1 MAYFIV
7 IGTSNNVKEV
17 VDGIKQSHLQ
27 HNVVTS
33 GCIINND
40 QGMYYHWDVFNA
52 NGEKTNENNN
62 NDPIELHD
70 ALTNQIAQFRL
81 LLPANTTPHVFIVST
96 CLSETDSENLLMVYN
111 ELCQI
116 GGTTFGGLQ
125 IDIVI
130 VGYDLNSPN
139 DVTIRPDWKRLKS
152 LKGLGCNNPR
162 FNTNILYINNMDY
175 AGAATNIDSKVLSK
189 FLCHWSK
196 IKSSG
201 NALIGVSQ
209 STIYSIGMSEH
220 QYDFRDLND
229 FFKLAAEEKLLDRT
243 LNSEPS
249 PATQTLI
256 DKNYYKQIDLSLEWI
271 DGLCRI
277 QFLWDTYCTT
287 EWKPSQP
294 LDQQSYSV
302 SRQEHKLAKYLNQ
315 YLKLYVLQEK
325 SILSELCE
333 TLKQKQDELD
343 ILNQHLEENKGEL
356 EEPAGEQEDVRKS
369 QLETEISKLCKRIE
383 EHKENI
389 KRNTFL
395 DADDF
400 YQKLGALQPVTEE
413 DQKLYDDGLKEV
425 ERLIEYVKTEK
436 GVKAIR
442 TAIERSTAEELPSY
456 SIPTSTIESV
466 GWLNPQG
473 LKTSEPN
480 IQTPPVQNPP
490 ALEEQSNRV
499 GCLAWFWELLY
510 NRNEE
515 GSKVPKVPQKQTPN
529 TPIDSTTRNG
539 IAQDINS
546 SIAALKKID
555 DIRQWWSNLCKKIE
569 KSQVRKDECRL
580 LMDGEKDLN
589 GRYLPGKKGYNP
601 RYHTKSESLI
611 DMDLVRNFRD
621 NNEYYQRMLDKF
633 LGRWFDS
640 TQEHRM
646 TMPELIKHQILDPL
660 VGQYHTLHW
669 NGQNPFVKEIL
680 SDQELHDYITH
691 DIKHSKP
698 FVEYIQI
705 QNQNITQNIS
715 TAFFSNNPNIPQ
727 QAPNFRTQYSLGHG
741 SIIPTHI
748 SDFVNSLSV
757 VQVMNIENH
766 IDSLKDFKPKRTA
779 ILSRLQT
786 DITSETL
793 EVIKDA
799 TTIEDKAKAIYEW
812 LCQNIAYD
820 TTKQIHDAETC
831 WRTKRGV
838 CQAYCELF
846 CYMADIA
853 GFTADIIVGKTK
865 TPKGE
870 IPEEKHAWIFVYTE
884 AYEGILIDPTWGAG
898 AVNEKNQFIRSRE
911 NSMWFNI
918 SPYWLIFSHYPDEQ
932 EWTKLEGID
941 ITQEQFEKLPY
952 KQPTGNG
959 EEGKDLLFESLAN
972 LSE

>member
-1 MAYFIV
+1 MANFIV
-7 IGTSNNVKEV
+7 IGTSNEVKEV

-287 EWKPSQP
+287 EWKPSLP
-294 LDQQSYSV
+294 LSQQNYSV
-302 SRQEHKLAKYLNQ
+302 ARQEQELATYLNQ
-315 YLKLYVLQEK
+315 YLKLYIDQERK
-325 SILSELCE
+325 SITELNEKLLIKRSELGQLSQQFE
-333 TLKQKQDELD
+333 AHK
-343 ILNQHLEENKGEL
+343 EEI
-356 EEPAGEQEDVRKS
+356 EEAVAAQEEANISKL
-369 QLETEISKLCKRIE
+369 QAEISKLLKRIE
-383 EHKENI
+383 EHEVNI
-389 KRNTFL
+389 AKNTFL
-395 DADDF
+395 DASEF
-400 YQKLGALQPVTEE
+400 HQKYGTFQPITEE
-413 DQKLYDDGLKEV
+413 DLSLYESKLGEV
-425 ERLIEYVKTEK
+425 TNLIDYVKSGK
-436 GVKAIR
+436 GINTMRKAL
-442 TAIERSTAEELPSY
+442 ERVTTIEELPSQSLPTA
-456 SIPTSTIESV
+456 SIRNIGWVKKQVSDAPTQPQSAPTSTE
-466 GWLNPQG
+466 
-473 LKTSEPN
+473 
-480 IQTPPVQNPP
+480 
-490 ALEEQSNRV
+490 EEQSRRS
-499 GCLAWFWELLY
+499 GCLGWLMNWFTKQDNDYTDEGTPLTEL
-510 NRNEE
+510 
-515 GSKVPKVPQKQTPN
+515 GTQVP
-529 TPIDSTTRNG
+529 STTKQQLG
-539 IAQDINS
+539 DDINECVH
-546 SIAALKKID
+546 ALKKVD
-555 DIRQWWSNLCKKIE
+555 EVRQWWNDLCQKIE
-569 KSQVRKDECRL
+569 TFQTRKDECRL

-589 GRYLPGKKGYNP
+589 GRYLPGKKGYKP

-640 TQEHRM
+640 TQKHRM

-691 DIKHSKP
+691 DIMHSKP

-715 TAFFSNNPNIPQ
+715 TAFFSNNPNILQ

-853 GFTADIIVGKTK
+853 GFTADIIVGNTK
-865 TPKGE
+865 GPAGE
-870 IPEEKHAWIFVYTE
+870 IPEEKHAWIFVYTNG
-884 AYEGILIDPTWGAG
+884 YDGILIDPTWGAG
-898 AVNEKNQFIRSRE
+898 AVDKNNRFIKSTDT
-911 NSMWFNI
+911 SIWFDV
-918 SPYWLIFSHYPDEQ
+918 SPYWMIFSHFPDDD

-959 EEGKDLLFESLAN
+959 EDGNDLLFESLAN